1 MRGYQPRSV
10 VQSIE
15 VLADHIRIKQR
26 RAVIANQHGHLAERI
41 ECEHFLVAAGGTGF
55 VVDDLEGAV
64 QVHFVGCY
72 EHFAGIGGMG
82 LVQQFH
88 GRHDK
93 VELRG
98 EAASVSLNAGKSPG
112 PAEVQG
118 EMPPAIDDIDKR
130 ILRVIQQDARRSAE
144 SIGTDIGLSASAV
157 QRRIAKLRDD
167 GVITAEVAI
176 VDPKSVG
183 RALTMIV
190 DVEVERERPEL
201 MAVLKRWIA
210 GEPAIQEA
218 WYVTGDG
225 DFVLIVCMRDVD
237 DYDALMQKLVAENP
251 NVRRFRTRVA
261 LGTLKRGCAV
271 PIDSAD

>member
-1 MRGYQPRSV
+1 M
-10 VQSIE
+10 QSIE
-15 VLADHIRIKQR
+15 VLADQIRIKQH
-26 RAVIANQHGHLAERI
+26 RAVIANQHGHFAEWI
-41 ECEHFLVAAGGTGF
+41 ECEHFLVAAGWAGF

-64 QVHFVGCY
+64 QAHFMGCY
-72 EHFAGIGGMG
+72 EHFAGVGGMG

-98 EAASVSLNAGKSPG
+98 DAAPISSNAGKLPG

-118 EMPPAIDDIDKR
+118 EMPPVIDDVDKK

-157 QRRIAKLRDD
+157 QRRIARLRDD

-225 DFVLIVCMRDVD
+225 DFVLIVCMRDVEE
-237 DYDALMQKLVAENP
+237 YDALMQKLVTENP